1 MLRKLSLLVAFT
13 SASFALC
20 AQLPSVAN
28 AQSTITLEDFALEAP
43 EPKAVTNEIDG
54 CLLDST
60 KCAGSKF
67 NSTTSFSIDDVVNLG
82 IVDHSEVKPSKV
94 STGGKSKPATAVAL
108 PSIDLEI
115 LFEYDSDAI
124 RSDEFAKLFE
134 VSDALKKIDSNNY
147 KFALF
152 GHTDA
157 KGSYDYNLELS
168 DRRAKSTSEVLS
180 QLSGIALD
188 RFVYRGFGASKIKN
202 TNNPFGEEN
211 RRVQLVL
218 IPVNN

>member
-1 MLRKLSLLVAFT
+1 MLRKLGLLIAFT
-13 SASFALC
+13 SAVIFVYFP
-20 AQLPSVAN
+20 LPSVAN
-28 AQSTITLEDFALEAP
+28 AQSTITLEDFNLEVSAP
-43 EPKAVTNEIDG
+43 KTGANEIEE
-54 CLLDST
+54 CLLNNPS
-60 KCAGSKF
+60 CASSKF
-67 NSTTSFSIDDVVNLG
+67 KSATSFSIDDVVNLG

-94 STGGKSKPATAVAL
+94 STGSNSQPANAVAL

-124 RSDEFAKLFE
+124 RSDEFSKLIE
-134 VSDALKKIDSNNY
+134 VSSALRKIDSHSY

-157 KGSYDYNLELS
+157 KGSFSYNLDLS

-180 QLSGIALD
+180 QLSGINLD
-188 RFVYRGFGASKIKN
+188 RFVHRGFGASKIKN
-202 TNNPFGEEN
+202 VNNPFGEEN